1 MCGISLSNPVDTV
14 EFEMEPNNAFPR
26 ITDTGDGLIMI
37 MMAADSIGAAF
48 GACSVS
54 YDGNIETVYMEYP
67 Y

>member
-1 MCGISLSNPVDTV
+1 
-14 EFEMEPNNAFPR
+14 MEPNNAFPR